1 MKRIVGAKKLTAA
14 VLGLALASSL
24 VACAEGGEGEGGGEG
39 TLKLGVPLGLT
50 GPAAGTGDWDRMG
63 VELSVAAVNAAGG
76 IDGREV
82 EAIFVDTELDPANAV
97 TAVTRLINEDEIDFL
112 VGPMTSDETLATLPA
127 LTKANIPTISGAGSM
142 LDPQVA
148 PYTFGMLLNIDYQAE
163 KMVEYAVSKFD
174 AKNVAVINYSAA
186 QGKAGYET
194 IAKSLDEEGID
205 LVAHQEY
212 DIPVSDLS
220 AQLLAI
226 KKADPELI
234 LIVPQ
239 TGNDTGIF
247 IKAMREAGM
256 SVPVIGSYASTYSGQ
271 AKSVAGEDAYQDFYS
286 VNWPG
291 FSACTVDDVRA
302 EAVDFID
309 EVKSTYSEDRTRGA
323 AFDNIASFYDG
334 LWLLKAGVE
343 GSGSLDGDKVSA
355 WLAENGTEAAKEI
368 SVIHDAYALSA
379 DSRFLMNTDSIT
391 LVDAGTE
398 VVPGILQRV
407 DGC

>member
-1 MKRIVGAKKLTAA
+1 MKKNVGAKGLTAA
-14 VLGLALASSL
+14 VLGLALATSL
-24 VACAEGGEGEGGGEG
+24 VACSAGDAESDAEGV
-39 TLKLGVPLGLT
+39 LKLGVPLGLT

-76 IDGREV
+76 IDGRQV
-82 EAIFVDTELDPANAV
+82 EAVFVDTELDPANAV
-97 TAVTRLINEDEIDFL
+97 TAVTRLINEDKIDFL

-142 LDPQVA
+142 LDPEVA
-148 PYTFGMLLNIDYQAE
+148 PYTFGMLLNIDYQGE
-163 KMVEYAVSKFD
+163 KMVEYAASKFD
-174 AKNVAVINYSAA
+174 AKRVALINYSAA
-186 QGKAGYET
+186 QGKAAQEA
-194 IAKSLDEEGID
+194 IENALDEAGIE
-205 LVAHQEY
+205 LVANQEY

-220 AQLLAI
+220 AQVLAL
-226 KKADPELI
+226 KKADPDLV

-247 IKAMREAGM
+247 IKAMREASM

-271 AKSVAGEDAYQDFYS
+271 AKSVAGDDAYQDFFS

-291 FSACTVDDVRA
+291 FSACTAEDVRP

-309 EVKSTYSEDRTRGA
+309 EVTSTYSEDRTRGA

-343 GSGSLDGDKVSA
+343 GSGSFDGDKVSA

-368 SVIHDAYALSA
+368 PVVHDAYALTA
-379 DSRFLMNTDSIT
+379 DSRFLMNTESIT

-398 VVPGILQRV
+398 IAPGILQRV